1 MTALR
6 SVALP
11 MYLSKRQAVVSL
23 WDVLQTMLQQA
34 GCAGVPRALD
44 WPEDLLAHW
53 RDPQLLLGQTC
64 GYPLTHALAG
74 AVQLVGVFRYN
85 APGCDGIFC
94 RSQLVARTE
103 DADRP
108 LADFRGL
115 RVAFNSDDSQ
125 SGYNALRAAVAPLAR
140 DGRFFGE
147 VIATGGHA
155 ASMAAVQQ
163 GHADIAAI
171 DCVTLDG
178 LRRNMQQTVAGLC
191 TIGQTQAYP
200 GLPLITGK
208 STSAAELRAL
218 QAVLAA
224 LVQDPAAA
232 DALAALGIVGFQTLP
247 LETYQVCVDMRLQ
260 AQALGYAEL
269 A

>member
-6 SVALP
+6 SVVLP

-23 WDVLQTMLQQA
+23 WDVLQTRLQQA
-34 GCAGVPRALD
+34 GCAGVPQVLD

-53 RDPQLLLGQTC
+53 RDPRLLLGQTC

-74 AVQLVGVFRYN
+74 AVQLVGVFSYN
-85 APGCDGIFC
+85 ALGCDGIFC

-103 DADRP
+103 DAGRT

-125 SGYNALRAAVAPLAR
+125 SGYNGLRAAVAPLAQS
-140 DGRFFGE
+140 GRFFAE
-147 VIATGGHA
+147 ALATGSHA

-163 GHADIAAI
+163 GRADIAAI

-178 LRRNMQQTVAGLC
+178 LQRNMPQVLAGLC

-200 GLPLITGK
+200 GLPLITGQ
-208 STSAAELRAL
+208 STSAAELQAL

-224 LVQDPAAA
+224 LVRDPAAA
-232 DALAALGIVGFQTLP
+232 DSLAALGIVGFQALP

-260 AQALGYAEL
+260 AQALGYPEL

>member
-23 WDVLQTMLQQA
+23 WDVLQTRLQQA
-34 GCAGVPRALD
+34 ACADVPQALD

-74 AVQLVGVFRYN
+74 AVQLVGVFRYD

-103 DADRP
+103 DAGRS

-140 DGRFFGE
+140 NGRFFGE

-163 GHADIAAI
+163 GRADIAAI

-178 LRRNMQQTVAGLC
+178 LRRNMPQTAAGLS

-200 GLPLITGK
+200 GLPLITGQ
-208 STSAAELRAL
+208 STSAADLRAL

-224 LVQDPAAA
+224 LVRDPAAA
-232 DALAALGIVGFQTLP
+232 DARAALGITGFQTLP
-247 LETYQVCVDMRLQ
+247 IDTYQVCVDMRLQ

>member
-1 MTALR
+1 MTGLR

-11 MYLSKRQAVVSL
+11 MYLSNRQAVLSL
-23 WDVLQTMLQQA
+23 WDVLRMRLVQA
-34 GCAGVPRALD
+34 GFDDLPETLD
-44 WPEDLLAHW
+44 WPQDYSAHW
-53 RDPQLLLGQTC
+53 RDPQLLLSQTC

-74 AVQLVGVFRYN
+74 AVQLVGVFSYN
-85 APGCDGIFC
+85 APGCEGIFC
-94 RSQLVARTE
+94 RSQVVARTE
-103 DADRP
+103 YAGRS

-115 RVAFNSDDSQ
+115 RVVFNSDDSQ
-125 SGYNALRAAVAPLAR
+125 SGYNALRAAVAPLAQR
-140 DGRFFGE
+140 GRFFAE
-147 VIATGGHA
+147 ALSTGGHA

-163 GHADIAAI
+163 GRADIAAI

-178 LRRNMQQTVAGLC
+178 LRREMPQALAGLC
-191 TIGQTQAYP
+191 TIGQTPAYP
-200 GLPLITGK
+200 GLPLITGQ
-208 STSAAELRAL
+208 STSAAELQAL

-224 LVQDPAAA
+224 LVRDPAAA

-247 LETYQVCVDMRLQ
+247 LELYQVCIDMRLQ